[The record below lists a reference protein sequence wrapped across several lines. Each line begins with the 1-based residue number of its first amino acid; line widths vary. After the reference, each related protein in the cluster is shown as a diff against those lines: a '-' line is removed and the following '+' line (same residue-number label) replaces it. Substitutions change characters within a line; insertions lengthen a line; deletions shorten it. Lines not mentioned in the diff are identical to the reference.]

1 MKKYKVWV
9 RLEDTFEV
17 EAESEE
23 EAFIEASN
31 MAMGGGSWDYDVL
44 DVEDMPDEE
53 DFEENL

>member
-31 MAMGGGSWDYDVL
+31 MAMCGGSWDYDVL